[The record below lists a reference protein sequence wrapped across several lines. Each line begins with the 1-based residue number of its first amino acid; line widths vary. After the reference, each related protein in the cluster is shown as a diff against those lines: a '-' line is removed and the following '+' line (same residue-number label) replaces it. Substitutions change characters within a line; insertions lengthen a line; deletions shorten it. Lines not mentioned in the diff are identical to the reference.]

1 MDTTLENE
9 FRPEYEDPVDYS
21 LEKLFFLKET
31 YKEVNYTTKLFSD
44 KFLKFMMNQGFN
56 ARRISPRKIKAVKL
70 PKIKVDRNPREKT
83 KPRVPQFSL
92 LLKKSPKNRASEIID
107 EESKDPETRY

>member
-44 KFLKFMMNQGFN
+44 KFLKFMMN
-56 ARRISPRKIKAVKL
+56 
-70 PKIKVDRNPREKT
+70 
-83 KPRVPQFSL
+83 
-92 LLKKSPKNRASEIID
+92 
-107 EESKDPETRY
+107 